1 VVKVEIVRDAKRS
14 KIDVRRYS
22 SEETREFYEQI
33 EGASPPQ
40 EFAFLTGPPQY
51 LSRTWPG
58 EFAGDDTSRGQWA
71 ETVKRFVAAA

>member
-40 EFAFLTGPPQY
+40 EFAFLTGPPQ
-51 LSRTWPG
+51 
-58 EFAGDDTSRGQWA
+58 
-71 ETVKRFVAAA
+71 